1 MFGLFIYKQ
10 LMASNVGPAAQTSVD
25 ASNALSTIVGGG
37 GVLGSAASAVIST
50 GPLASP
56 VQSLSGPGTAPT
68 ATTAGGDLSSEA
80 LSPGELSQNS
90 SSNALMGG
98 ISHSAAG
105 TALDHA
111 TALSRGSA
119 AGSGSGGGGGGGSS
133 VCCENGR
140 PIMTDP
146 VSGQTVCSCQ
156 YDSARL
162 ALSGYSRLPPPAAV
176 GVYGTPY
183 PSTEQNP
190 YQSIGVDSSAFYT
203 PLVSKVKVIEY
214 CD

>member
-1 MFGLFIYKQ
+1 
-10 LMASNVGPAAQTSVD
+10 MASNVSPATQTPADS
-25 ASNALSTIVGGG
+25 STPLSAIVGSGD
-37 GVLGSAASAVIST
+37 GVLGAIIPAGLPS

-56 VQSLSGPGTAPT
+56 VQSLSGPATAPT

-90 SSNALMGG
+90 NSNALMGAV
-98 ISHSAAG
+98 SHSAG
-105 TALDHA
+105 VLDHA

-119 AGSGSGGGGGGGSS
+119 AGGGGGGGGGGGTGG
-133 VCCENGR
+133 CCENGR

-162 ALSGYSRLPPPAAV
+162 ALSGYSRLPPPPAV

-203 PLVSKVKVIEY
+203 PLVSTKDY
-214 CD
+214 Q